1 MTETELDFIP
11 TEAELP
17 PQNIDAE
24 ESILGG
30 ILFDPNAIERLT
42 DELQPKAFYVQAHR
56 IIYEI
61 MIELHLLGQPT
72 DMIAVSNRLNDQ
84 KLLKKVGGRA
94 KLASL
99 LERAV
104 SAVNVDALAVL
115 INNHAIARQIISCG
129 HQITQLGWKQTA
141 TIEERLDD
149 LESRALAIKAG
160 LTRRSDAEAIATT
173 AYEVLDELDKL
184 ADSGEKLALATGLY
198 DLDDMLSGGFYPG
211 TLVLVGA
218 RPGCGKTLLANK
230 FAYEISKEYDKPTL
244 IISLEMGKADVVQRY
259 YSQVSG
265 VPLNNIRRG
274 LVTQEQ
280 REQLSL
286 AAAEISNVSVFIDD
300 TENVTIGEV
309 KSIIRKAVSKHNVC
323 AVVIDYLQLIEFGDQ
338 RNLVNEI
345 SDATRQ
351 LKLLAKQLNIPIILL
366 SQLNR
371 SVESRGDKRPL
382 SSDLRDSGGIESNAD
397 VILLLYRD
405 EYYNKD
411 TNEKGI
417 MEIICTKHRNGAT
430 GTVKVLFDG
439 AYCRIRNMRQL

>member
-1 MTETELDFIP
+1 MSEVELSFIP

-30 ILFDPNAIERLT
+30 ILFEPGAIERVAN
-42 DELQPKAFYVQAHR
+42 ELQAKAFYVQAHQ
-56 IIYEI
+56 IIYEV
-61 MIELHLLGQPT
+61 MIELHLLNLPT
-72 DMIAVSNRLNDQ
+72 DMLAVSNRLSDQ

-94 KLASL
+94 KLANL

-104 SAVNVDALAVL
+104 SAVNIDALAVL
-115 INNHAIARQIISCG
+115 INDKAIARQIISCG
-129 HQITQLGWKQTA
+129 HRVTQLGWKSSA
-141 TIEERLDD
+141 TTSERLDD
-149 LESRALAIKAG
+149 AEALVMAIKQG
-160 LTRRSDAEAIATT
+160 LSRGSEAESIAVT
-173 AYEVLDELDKL
+173 AYEVLDELDKI
-184 ADSGEKLALATGLY
+184 AESGDKLALATGLY
-198 DLDDMLSGGFYPG
+198 DLDEMLSGGFYPG
-211 TLVLVGA
+211 NLVLVGA
-218 RPGCGKTLLANK
+218 RPGAGKSLIANK
-230 FAYEISKEYDKPTL
+230 FAYEISKTYDKPTL

-274 LVTQEQ
+274 LVTQDQ
-280 REQLSL
+280 REQLAL
-286 AAAEISNVSVFIDD
+286 AAAEISQVPVFIDD

-309 KSIIRKAVSKHNVC
+309 KTIIRKAVSKHDVC
-323 AVVIDYLQLIEFGDQ
+323 AVVIDYLQLIEFSDP
-338 RNLVNEI
+338 RNLVNEVG
-345 SDATRQ
+345 DATRQ

-397 VILLLYRD
+397 IILLLYRD

-411 TNEKGI
+411 SQEKGV

-439 AYCRIRNMRQL
+439 AYCRIRNMAK